1 MSNPRELV
9 LVRHGQSTANAAGVW
24 QGRLD
29 FPLSEQ
35 GRDQARRTGKLLAGF
50 PFEALYASP
59 LSRAHETARII
70 GRESGFR
77 GEVSTHPG
85 LVERAGGLLEGTT
98 REEREA
104 RDPDLVKKL
113 ESLPE
118 EERWSVVGAETDE
131 EVLDRFDGAISEVFE
146 RHPSAERV
154 VVVSHGGSMRAFLKN
169 LFGDVLSG
177 AQRTPNASVTRVS
190 WDADGGR
197 RLVEL
202 ASAEHLTR
210 PTGSSG
216 E

>member
-1 MSNPRELV
+1 M
-9 LVRHGQSTANAAGVW
+9 RHGQSTANAAGIW
-24 QGRLD
+24 QGQLD

-35 GRDQARRTGKLLAGF
+35 GRDQARRTGGLLAGF

-70 GRESGFR
+70 SRESGFG
-77 GEVSTHPG
+77 GEVSAHPG
-85 LVERAGGLLEGTT
+85 LMERAGGLLEGTT
-98 REEREA
+98 REERET

-131 EVLDRFDGAISEVFE
+131 EVLDRFNGAISEVFG
-146 RHPSAERV
+146 RHPSAGRV
-154 VVVSHGGSMRAFLKN
+154 VVVSHGGSIRALLKN

-190 WDADGGR
+190 WGTDGGP

-202 ASAEHLTR
+202 ASAEHLVR

>member
-190 WDADGGR
+190 WDADSGR

-210 PTGSSG
+210 PTGSLG